1 MKRLALI
8 LPLLALAAAPARA
21 EDPATNAVPRV
32 HGAAVDNEPF
42 SVENYCAVC
51 DATARAQRLFLLG
64 DFEGALAVSSNL
76 LALSTGQ
83 EGNAVGEA
91 AALNNIAWALHRMGR
106 DAEAL
111 EPAQRSVERMTVA
124 SNLDTL
130 ACILSVL
137 GETDEAKEKLGEAF
151 RLLEIESAQ
160 RRSFGRRGKKASA
173 RGRSL
178 DLLEKKRN
186 VQFHLAQVLDLA
198 GESALAKAMLN
209 NLRIA
214 DFVPLGE
221 EAAYDA
227 LADRLGAVPLEPEAR
242 ERAAIRRVAAL
253 VAAACEEGNHAD
265 TAEAIHETFAS
276 IDASAVPDDVRAAVE
291 VFAKLVDEG
300 RVLVERGNAD
310 PTEQDE
316 TLRKELEDFTARI
329 DRAGKDLMRTIRRH
343 GVSDDVLRYALF
355 HAANPHPATNAPA
368 ASEPHAENAEPHA
381 ESADG
386 SKEPAP

>member
-1 MKRLALI
+1 MKRLAIL

-21 EDPATNAVPRV
+21 ADPATNAVPRV

-242 ERAAIRRVAAL
+242 ERAAIRRVASL
-253 VAAACEEGNHAD
+253 LAAAWEEGNSLLYAGDDYAAAAKAFH
-265 TAEAIHETFAS
+265 EAFGS
-276 IDASAVPDDVRAAVE
+276 IDASAAPDDVRAAVAA
-291 VFAKLVDEG
+291 VVKHVDKI
-300 RVLVERGNAD
+300 RALIERANAD
-310 PTEQDE
+310 PSDRDE
-316 TLRKELEDFTARI
+316 AFLKEI
-329 DRAGKDLMRTIRRH
+329 DDCTDRFHRAGKDLMRAVRRH
-343 GVSDDVLRYALF
+343 GVSADVLRDAF
-355 HAANPHPATNAPA
+355 
-368 ASEPHAENAEPHA
+368 
-381 ESADG
+381 G
-386 SKEPAP
+386 W